1 MAHERLYIV
10 HGTGPDSVGLVGN
23 ITQVVAHQNGNIVD
37 LRQDVLHGLF
47 IIYMV
52 VDLSDSPLHLD
63 TFTTLIQQ
71 LGEDTGLELS
81 VKNYSP
87 VARNPEKKN
96 MLVILSGTDHPGIIA
111 SISQLLG
118 KYSINI
124 EFADNIGREGI
135 FLMELMTDI
144 SSCTIPL
151 ENVRNTLYEAMA
163 KMGIKALFQTED
175 VFNKK
180 KRLLLFDICGNMM
193 DTFQRNEI
201 ILQAGLDGKQIETLL
216 LSASEYECAKKL
228 EGLPYAAYE
237 TIISSMHTTSET
249 TELIQTLKIMGYS
262 IGLISTASIQF
273 IEQLAQKTGIEHYYG
288 IPYEVD
294 GDSKTFTGAIS
305 YEYSGINRQSII
317 NRIVTEHTI
326 DSKDITIITSGQ
338 SNPLPGIHPFFNLD
352 TILGLFNKHSLSRE
366 NLYALLGSF
375 GTGQQ

>member
-10 HGTGPDSVGLVGN
+10 HGIGPDSVGLVGN
-23 ITQVVAHQNGNIVD
+23 ITQVIAQHKGNIVD

-52 VDLSDSPLHLD
+52 VDLADSPLHLD
-63 TFTTLIQQ
+63 KFTMIILQ

-81 VKNYSP
+81 VRNYSP

-151 ENVRNTLYEAMA
+151 ENVQNTLRDAMS

-180 KRLLLFDICGNMM
+180 KRLILFDICRSMM
-193 DTFQRNEI
+193 DSSQRNEI
-201 ILQAGLDGKQIETLL
+201 ILQAGLDGKQMETLL
-216 LSASEYECAKKL
+216 SSASEYECAKKL

-237 TIISSMHTTSET
+237 AIITSVYTTSET
-249 TELIQTLKIMGYS
+249 MELIQTLKIMGYS

-273 IEQLAQKTGIEHYYG
+273 IEQLSKITGIEHFYG
-288 IPYEVD
+288 IPYEID
-294 GDSKTFTGAIS
+294 NDSQIFTGAIS

-317 NRIVTEHTI
+317 NRIVTQHAI
-326 DSKDITIITSGQ
+326 DSDDITIITAGQ
-338 SNPLPGIHPFFNLD
+338 SDHLPGIHPLFNLD
-352 TILGLFNKHSLSRE
+352 TILNLFNKHSLSRE

-375 GTGQQ
+375 GTGI